1 MNSYIIYESFNNLL
15 FNLTP
20 LFEANSLHLSVKFTF
35 MLFIVQNNM
44 APAGRA
50 LCGFYC
56 FILPG
61 KKNVNSLFLVYF
73 SSLVSRTEAVI
84 HFVHRAVS
92 VLPRSSRGRLGS

>member
-1 MNSYIIYESFNNLL
+1 
-15 FNLTP
+15 
-20 LFEANSLHLSVKFTF
+20 

-61 KKNVNSLFLVYF
+61 KMNVNYLSMAYF
-73 SSLVSRTEAVI
+73 SSLVSRTDADTFLVSYSIRAAAVKQRKI
-84 HFVHRAVS
+84 GELSKYFHQSRLLFGNQ
-92 VLPRSSRGRLGS
+92 VLNGYTTPERNK